1 MTALPRR
8 SHRHWTLL
16 LLAAGLAG
24 CPSTHTAPVVSTA
37 PAAAPA
43 SGSFTVDTCGRGI
56 FAPTKTGGRAWFRL
70 KGNYSYLEPDGATVS
85 VRDIK
90 VYGAPGLVAANKLLA
105 HPLTIDPIA
114 DLQSPWST
122 SCQTAWDPAV
132 DTFSMLVKYDY
143 DETVGGIKKPHSAS
157 RWGLFTWIEPS
168 RRIELKTPGPT
179 ENVTGGD
186 TISEVSGGGTFSG
199 STGIALYDV
208 HVEWAGTANIIR
220 VYAAPGNP
228 VPFPAD
234 AAHYIGGTTSP
245 DNITH
250 NWDGVD
256 LQGPYDGSS
265 DQYTLYVKISW
276 ASGSS
281 GAPWSG
287 AFTGIVEQQAT
298 TIPLE

>member
-24 CPSTHTAPVVSTA
+24 CPSTQTAPVASTSSPAPVS
-37 PAAAPA
+37 
-43 SGSFTVDTCGRGI
+43 GVFTVDTFGRGI
-56 FAPTKTGGRAWFRL
+56 FAPTKTGGRAWFKL

-105 HPLTIDPIA
+105 HPLKFDPIA

-122 SCQTAWDPAV
+122 SCQTPWDPAG
-132 DTFSMLVKYDY
+132 DTFSLFVKYDY
-143 DETVGGIKKPHSAS
+143 DETVAGITKRHSAG
-157 RWGLFTWIEPS
+157 RWGVFTWIVKS
-168 RRIELKTPGPT
+168 RRLPLMAPGPT
-179 ENVTGGD
+179 DNTTPGD
-186 TISEVSGGGTFSG
+186 TISAVSGGGTFYG

-208 HVEWAGTANIIR
+208 HVEWAGTANVIR

-234 AAHYIGGTTSP
+234 AAHYIGGTTTP
-245 DNITH
+245 DNTTH
-250 NWDGVD
+250 SWDGED
-256 LQGPYDGSS
+256 LSGPYDGSS
-265 DQYTLYVKISW
+265 DQYTLHVKVSW

-281 GAPWSG
+281 GPPWSG
-287 AFTGIVEQQAT
+287 AFTGILEQQAT
-298 TIPLE
+298 GIPLE